1 MKYELILFDLDGT
14 LVDSSSGVIKSIE
27 YTIDVLNLPQ
37 LSTEEKRSLVG
48 LPIFDSFKK
57 IYKMSDFEAE
67 YATKIFRDIYK
78 SDFLYDAILYKNIFS
93 TLVKLRSHKYKLA
106 IASYKKDDYCKLLLK
121 YLKIDKMFECIQG
134 SDSNNKL
141 LKLEIM
147 QKCIAKFN
155 VNLNKILM
163 VGDTTHDAFG
173 SEKLGIDF
181 IGVSY
186 GFGNKDELRKHRNI
200 AIIDDIEK
208 IFDILN

>member
-1 MKYELILFDLDGT
+1 MKYELIIFDLDGT

-27 YTIDVLNLPQ
+27 HAIDVLNLPQ
-37 LSTEEKRSLVG
+37 LSIEEKRSLVG

-57 IYKMSDFEAE
+57 IYKMSDSEAE

-78 SDFLYDAILYKNIFS
+78 SDFLYDAVLYKNIFP
-93 TLVKLRSHKYKLA
+93 TLVKLRNHKYKLA
-106 IASYKKDDYCKLLLK
+106 IASYKKDSYCKLLLK
-121 YLKIDKMFECIQG
+121 YLKIDKMFEYIQG

-141 LKLEIM
+141 SKLEIM

-173 SEKLGIDF
+173 SERLGVDF

-186 GFGNKDELRKHRNI
+186 GFGNKDDLHKHKNI

-208 IFDILN
+208 IFDVLN